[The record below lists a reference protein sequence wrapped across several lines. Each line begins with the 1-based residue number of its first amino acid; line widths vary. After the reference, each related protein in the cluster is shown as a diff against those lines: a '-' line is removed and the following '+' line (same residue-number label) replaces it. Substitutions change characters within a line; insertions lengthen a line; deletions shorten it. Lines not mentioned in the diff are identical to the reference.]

1 MVEWEEEGEAP
12 GRLRHKVSLVGA
24 KPPNNFLYLTLNPA
38 KEGEATCHTVSHEDI
53 LTPAFVSYS
62 TGKGPVFSPR
72 RFTSSFPDEYCEGEM
87 LHGFKMAENEGLIS
101 IVVTFPQT
109 DESKE

>member
-53 LTPAFVSYS
+53 LTPAFVSCRLAQGKAWYFHIGGLPVLFQMS
-62 TGKGPVFSPR
+62 TVREKHCMDLKWLRTRV
-72 RFTSSFPDEYCEGEM
+72 
-87 LHGFKMAENEGLIS
+87 
-101 IVVTFPQT
+101 
-109 DESKE
+109 

>member
-1 MVEWEEEGEAP
+1 MVEWEEEGETP

-53 LTPAFVSYS
+53 LTPAFVSCRLAQGKTRYFHIGGLPVLFQMS
-62 TGKGPVFSPR
+62 TVREKRCMDLKWLRTRV
-72 RFTSSFPDEYCEGEM
+72 
-87 LHGFKMAENEGLIS
+87 
-101 IVVTFPQT
+101 
-109 DESKE
+109 